1 MNYQSGFSDAKNS
14 LLPKNV
20 LQVII
25 FAEVIQLRRYY
36 MFYFL
41 PTLLKIVKEDY
52 FCTIVKKTSLHEIKG
67 FLSDR
72 DPLGKKILIKSN
84 KSAGFYDNC

>member
-1 MNYQSGFSDAKNS
+1 
-14 LLPKNV
+14 
-20 LQVII
+20 
-25 FAEVIQLRRYY
+25 

-41 PTLLKIVKEDY
+41 PSLLKIIKEVN
-52 FCTIVKKTSLHEIKG
+52 FCTNVKKTTLHEIKR

-84 KSAGFYDNC
+84 KSAGFYDNFG